1 MAGKKKK
8 ATMVAAQIKTASG
21 FLCGITLF
29 LREKDSFFFVY
40 NGQVLQFLSLPEQ
53 LVKTKL
59 KKKPVKQ
66 YTKSYTNETKFYN
79 MLL

>member
-1 MAGKKKK
+1 
-8 ATMVAAQIKTASG
+8 MVAAQIKTASG

-59 KKKPVKQ
+59 KKN
-66 YTKSYTNETKFYN
+66 SETIYKIVY
-79 MLL
+79 